1 MRNLLYIAAILIV
14 GCSKPTMEDA
24 FIAPPITQEQPDEN
38 TDNTATNT
46 GSTTTTDNTP
56 QTAVATGTDVTSQI
70 TIVNGE
76 LGTVTVIDT
85 NNKSLLF
92 NIESTVN
99 WELKVGDNKY
109 DNHTGEIAGITADE
123 DITVTFVDAP
133 LQVEFMFSG
142 ARVIQRWDISFGYP
156 NVEREDLD
164 NAFVVAKQL
173 ISESTAEEMITNF
186 EGMTV
191 YLYADGQTGGLGS
204 ADGIRQD
211 IFINIYRSGT
221 STNIEGLAGTIVHE
235 VAHLYDGSEHNGDA
249 GNVVGFGDAIWNN
262 PDGYYNRNA
271 AEYFATTTSAYV
283 GAYGGSHRVQDEPY
297 YNDVTVPLL
306 NTEFNN

>member
-1 MRNLLYIAAILIV
+1 
-14 GCSKPTMEDA
+14 MEDA
-24 FIAPPITQEQPDEN
+24 FIMTPDEVEIT
-38 TDNTATNT
+38 TDTTTTTTDGTNSNTATNT
-46 GSTTTTDNTP
+46 SEPTETTTQT

-92 NIESTVN
+92 NIESSVN

-109 DNHTGEIAGITADE
+109 DNHTGEITGITADE

-133 LQVEFMFSG
+133 LQVVFMSSG
-142 ARVIQRWDISFGYP
+142 ARVIQRWDVPLGYP
-156 NVEREDLD
+156 HVERETLD

-173 ISESTAEEMITNF
+173 ILESTAEEMITNF

-211 IFINIYRSGT
+211 IFINVYHSGT
-221 STNIEGLAGTIVHE
+221 STNVEGLAGTIVHE